1 MKHVIEME
9 PEQVDAIVVAE
20 LKSSIDSLEQD
31 LERNQDIP
39 EDDYLGV
46 FDNDKNLD
54 AARIVEHIEALKLVL
69 SYYSGEST
77 TF

>member
-20 LKSSIDSLEQD
+20 LRSSIDSLEQD

-54 AARIVEHIEALKLVL
+54 AARIVEYIEALKLVL

>member
-31 LERNQDIP
+31 LKYHSDIP
-39 EDDYLGV
+39 EDDYLGI
-46 FDNDKNLD
+46 FDNDKSRD
-54 AARIVEHIEALKLVL
+54 AMLTVQHIEAFKLVL
-69 SYYSGEST
+69 SFYSGEST